1 MLELYLFQNTNYIS
15 ICFMHSVTF
24 LSMSMVT
31 ALHAEIFIKLPSS
44 FSDVEFIKL
53 VGRVM
58 DETKGSKN

>member
-1 MLELYLFQNTNYIS
+1 
-15 ICFMHSVTF
+15 MHSVSTTF

-44 FSDVEFIKL
+44 ISDVEFIEL